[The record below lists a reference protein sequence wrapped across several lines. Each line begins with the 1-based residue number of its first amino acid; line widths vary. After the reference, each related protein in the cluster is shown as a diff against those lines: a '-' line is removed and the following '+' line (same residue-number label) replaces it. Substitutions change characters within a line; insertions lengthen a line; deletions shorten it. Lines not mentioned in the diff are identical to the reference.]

1 MALPLRTPPEMGLL
15 GAGGVPAVFVL
26 AAFVFGRAARLR
38 AALCRAR
45 ARAPAELVCGD
56 GAAVTITEVKSSASA
71 AHAGRSLEEVF
82 MVCPSVGV

>member
-15 GAGGVPAVFVL
+15 GAGVVFVFVVVPA
-26 AAFVFGRAARLR
+26 RAARLR
-38 AALCRAR
+38 AAALCRAR
-45 ARAPAELVCGD
+45 ARAPAELVCGG
-56 GAAVTITEVKSSASA
+56 GAAVTITEVKSIASA